1 MKETTRNAVDGLMG
15 CVEFALRSVK
25 CQTSCILKSKSMP
38 CQTSR
43 LPALVPVLSPTSP
56 FLLGLGYISSVEK
69 RKQFLTF
76 KCETEMWNFSQD
88 PDPVGVSR

>member
-1 MKETTRNAVDGLMG
+1 MKETIRNAVDRLTG
-15 CVEFALRSVK
+15 CVEFALRNVK
-25 CQTSCILKSKSMP
+25 CQTNCILKPKPAP

-43 LPALVPVLSPTSP
+43 LRTLAPVLSPTSP
-56 FLLGLGYISSVEK
+56 FLGLGHISSVQK

-76 KCETEMWNFSQD
+76 KCETVMWSFSQD